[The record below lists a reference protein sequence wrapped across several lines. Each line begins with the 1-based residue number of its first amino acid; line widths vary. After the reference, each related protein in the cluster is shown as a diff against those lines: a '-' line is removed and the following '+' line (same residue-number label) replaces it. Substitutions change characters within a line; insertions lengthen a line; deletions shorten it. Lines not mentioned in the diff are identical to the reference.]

1 VLERTELLSD
11 PSGEHKELGISEHI
25 RSRPVQAALASAGS
39 FATGAATP
47 LLTAII
53 VPEAKLIPMVTGTSL
68 IFLASLGAFAA
79 HAGGASM
86 MTGALRVTQ
95 WGALAMGLPAGV
107 GAIFGTAL

>member
-1 VLERTELLSD
+1 
-11 PSGEHKELGISEHI
+11 
-25 RSRPVQAALASAGS
+25 
-39 FATGAATP
+39 
-47 LLTAII
+47 
-53 VPEAKLIPMVTGTSL
+53 MVTGTSL

-107 GAIFGTAL
+107 GAIFGTALQLGPIGNETADTNGRQWDILEHLIGL